1 MMKAKVIRFKTTCQS
16 ESMFPFSPLSCWHVV
31 MEIERSEVGPKRLM
45 DDAFISQPT
54 ISGQL
59 IRQIKF

>member
-1 MMKAKVIRFKTTCQS
+1 
-16 ESMFPFSPLSCWHVV
+16 MFLFQFLGALHVV

-45 DDAFISQPT
+45 DDAYISQAT